1 MWFKL
6 EKLEHAGGI
15 ALRIS
20 ELDSKVEFSFILT
33 ETDMKARNHLG
44 EEAREGPHPEE
55 DRQVQART
63 RGHTQS
69 VTT

>member
-33 ETDMKARNHLG
+33 ETDMKALSRTLKQELARLSR
-44 EEAREGPHPEE
+44 EEESA
-55 DRQVQART
+55 
-63 RGHTQS
+63 
-69 VTT
+69 